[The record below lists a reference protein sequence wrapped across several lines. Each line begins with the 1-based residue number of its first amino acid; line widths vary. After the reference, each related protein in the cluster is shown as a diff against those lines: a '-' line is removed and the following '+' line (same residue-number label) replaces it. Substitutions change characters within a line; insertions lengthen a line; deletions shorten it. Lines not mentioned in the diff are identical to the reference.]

1 MNPNDSKP
9 EPKDEHVFLVTGE
22 LASFSSQNQ
31 LALGYVIAENAM
43 QAVQEQVRIQPN
55 LRVNGVVSLRDLKQQ
70 VENLEKAKGDQIAAL
85 KCGMYSN

>member
-1 MNPNDSKP
+1 MNLNHSKP
-9 EPKDEHVFLVTGE
+9 EPIDEHVFLVTGE
-22 LASFSSQNQ
+22 LASFSTQKQ

-55 LRVNGVVSLRDLKQQ
+55 LRVSGVVSLHDLKQQ
-70 VENLEKAKGDQIAAL
+70 VENLEKAKGEKIAVL